1 MSLHRSSS
9 TDVAAVEL
17 ADVNGAASFSSPS
30 LLSASASE
38 SSVGESGKRG
48 RLRTWA
54 RSMDSRL
61 VIGLFTAI
69 VNMVVIILIIALV
82 SPYKTELA
90 VMQQKLVDLQESLR
104 IVDYMQTVN
113 NISRISGMADLVQSQ
128 VLSLSSQSGAVHDA
142 VADSTRQID
151 VLNST
156 IARISRLVD
165 LNVGFNGT
173 VGNCIL
179 NYVASC
185 PSGWCSGE
193 IPLLSS
199 NLTVVNPTVR
209 INFMCRWEGT
219 TWSTFTIFSPGQGSL
234 LTFQIQQVDWDASG
248 RNVIATA
255 NQTNTGVYSLANIV
269 LSFNSNAALVCPNFC
284 VSVQY

>member
-1 MSLHRSSS
+1 
-9 TDVAAVEL
+9 
-17 ADVNGAASFSSPS
+17 
-30 LLSASASE
+30 
-38 SSVGESGKRG
+38 
-48 RLRTWA
+48 
-54 RSMDSRL
+54 MDSRL

-69 VNMVVIILIIALV
+69 VNMVVIILIVALV
-82 SPYKTELA
+82 SPYKSELA
-90 VMQQKLVDLQESLR
+90 VMQQKLVDVQESLR

-179 NYVASC
+179 NYAAC
-185 PSGWCSGE
+185 PSTWCSGV

-199 NLTVVNPTVR
+199 NLTVVNPTVK
-209 INFMCRWEGT
+209 IDFMCRWEGT
-219 TWSTFTIFSPGQGSL
+219 TWSTFTVFSPGQGSL
-234 LTFQIQQVDWDASG
+234 LTFQIQQLDWDPNG
-248 RNVIATA
+248 RNLIATA
-255 NQTNTGVYSLANIV
+255 NQTNTGVYSLADIV
-269 LSFNSNAALVCPNFC
+269 LSYSSNQGLVCPNFC